1 MREPIA
7 VVDLFSGPGGLGEGF
22 SACVG
27 ADRRPR
33 CRIHVSIE
41 KERSAHRTLLL
52 RAFLR
57 RFPGGFPPEYHA
69 CLNGDIP
76 MPDWAA
82 LYPTEWSE
90 AEDEARC
97 PSSESRRRTPS

>member
-1 MREPIA
+1 MMKKPIA

-27 ADRRPR
+27 ADHQSRYK
-33 CRIHVSIE
+33 IHVSIE
-41 KERSAHRTLLL
+41 KDRSAHRTLLL

-57 RFPGGFPPEYHA
+57 QFRGGLPPEYHA

-76 MPDWAA
+76 MPEIGRAHV
-82 LYPTEWSE
+82 
-90 AEDEARC
+90 
-97 PSSESRRRTPS
+97 